1 MSTEFNDVTFAAEF
15 LHMVQPF
22 NALAS
27 EDLQWLARK
36 LDVVYYPQG
45 KFIFK
50 SQPSPGLAIIRKGAA
65 RLLDEK
71 RRFLDKRSEGE
82 IFGHAIY
89 FHGELKDYLAEA
101 EEDCLLWQLDAQTF
115 KQVCEKYPL
124 IAEYFSS
131 HLKSRLSAAIQV
143 KHSVTQVRD
152 LLNREPVLVN
162 SDVSI
167 RAAAQ
172 EMSRENVSSILV
184 VSAGGLVGIVT
195 DKDLRQRVLV
205 EGLDPGLPIEKV
217 MTEHPMSI
225 PADADVDSALL
236 MMMRKNYHHLPIVDN
251 GRPLGLVTAGD
262 ILRAQSEHPLRLVRD
277 IYKKN
282 SIEELLELSERLPS
296 LFERM
301 VNLGRGVGQIGRMVT
316 HITDAFTVRLIQ
328 LAEKKLGPP
337 PMAFAWVVFG
347 SQAREEQTAKT
358 DQDNGIILERDAV
371 DDEDRYFSKLS
382 ELVCDGLDQLGYVY
396 CPGEVMALNV
406 KWRVSLTKWKR
417 YFTKWTEEPNPK
429 SVMHSNIFFDIRCV
443 HGECSLVEELQEH
456 VTVLC
461 KDNRIFLR
469 FMASNALGR
478 RPPLGFFRR
487 FVQEHDGSQSEGLN
501 LKHRGIVPITDLVR
515 IRALEAGVSEA
526 NTFRRIEQA
535 VAAGV
540 MNENDASSL
549 RDALILINR
558 IRISHQSAQMAAGE
572 KPTNFVPP
580 EQLSPLMRRNLKA
593 AFMLVIEAQSALELR
608 YQVH

>member
-1 MSTEFNDVTFAAEF
+1 MSTEFSDVSFAAEF
-15 LHMVQPF
+15 LHTVQPF

-27 EDLQWLARK
+27 EDLHWLARK

-45 KFIFK
+45 KFIFSSK
-50 SQPSPGLAIIRKGAA
+50 PSPGLAIIRKGAA

-71 RRFLDKRSEGE
+71 HRFLDKRSEGE
-82 IFGHAIY
+82 LFGHPIY
-89 FHGELKDYLAEA
+89 FHGELKDYFAEA
-101 EEDCLLWQLDAQTF
+101 EEDCLIWQMNAETF
-115 KQVCEKYPL
+115 AEVCGKYPL
-124 IAEYFSS
+124 IGEYFSS
-131 HLKSRLSAAIQV
+131 HLKSRLSAAAQT

-152 LLNREPVLVN
+152 LLNRKPVLVN
-162 SDVSI
+162 SDASI
-167 RAAAQ
+167 RDAAQ

-184 VSAGGLVGIVT
+184 VKEGELCGIVT

-205 EGLDPGLPIEKV
+205 EGLDTSMPIEKV
-217 MTEHPMSI
+217 MTVHPMSI

-236 MMMRKNYHHLPIVDN
+236 MMMRKNYHHLPIVD
-251 GRPLGLVTAGD
+251 GDKPLGLVTAGD

-277 IYKKN
+277 IYKKS
-282 SIEELLELSERLPS
+282 SIEELLELSHRLPS
-296 LFERM
+296 LYERM

-371 DDEDRYFSKLS
+371 DDEGRYFSKLS
-382 ELVCDGLDQLGYVY
+382 EMVCDGLDQLGYVY
-396 CPGEVMALNV
+396 CPGEIMALNV
-406 KWRVSLTKWKR
+406 KWRVSLPRWKR
-417 YFTKWTEEPNPK
+417 YFKNWVEEPNPK
-429 SVMHSNIFFDIRCV
+429 SVMRSNIFFDIRCV
-443 HGECSLVEELQEH
+443 HGESDLVDSLQEH
-456 VTVLC
+456 VTDITR
-461 KDNRIFLR
+461 DNRIFLR
-469 FMASNALGR
+469 FMASNALSH

-487 FVQEHDGSQSEGLN
+487 FVQEHDGTQSEGLN

-515 IRALEAGVSEA
+515 IRALEAGVREA

-535 VAAGV
+535 TAAGV

-558 IRISHQSAQMAAGE
+558 IRIRHQSAQMTAGE
-572 KPTNFVPP
+572 KPSNFVPP
-580 EQLSPLMRRNLKA
+580 DQLSPLMRRNLKA
-593 AFMLVIEAQSALELR
+593 AFMLVQEAQNALELR

>member
-1 MSTEFNDVTFAAEF
+1 MSTEFTDVSFAAEF
-15 LHMVQPF
+15 LHTVQPF

-27 EDLQWLARK
+27 DDLHWLARK

-45 KFIFK
+45 KFIF
-50 SQPSPGLAIIRKGAA
+50 SSRPAPGLAIIRKGAA
-65 RLLDEK
+65 RLLDDK
-71 RRFLDKRSEGE
+71 HRFLDKRSEGE
-82 IFGHAIY
+82 LFGHPIY
-89 FHGELKDYLAEA
+89 FHGELKDYFAEA
-101 EEDCLLWQLDAQTF
+101 EEDCLLWQLNASDF
-115 KQVCEKYPL
+115 EELCHKHPL
-124 IAEYFSS
+124 VREYFGS
-131 HLKSRLSAAIQV
+131 HLKSRLSAAIQAQNT
-143 KHSVTQVRD
+143 VTQVRD
-152 LLNREPVLVN
+152 LLSREPVLVT
-162 SDVSI
+162 SDTSI

-172 EMSRENVSSILV
+172 AMSKENVSSILV
-184 VSAGGLVGIVT
+184 VKDGELCGIVT

-205 EGLDPGLPIEKV
+205 EGLDSGLPIEQV
-217 MTEHPMSI
+217 MTMHPMSI

-236 MMMRKNYHHLPIVDN
+236 TMMRKNYHHLPIVDG

-277 IYKKN
+277 IHKRN
-282 SIEELLELSERLPS
+282 SIEELLVLSRRLPS

-328 LAEKKLGPP
+328 LAEKTLGPP
-337 PMAFAWVVFG
+337 PMAYAWVVFG

-358 DQDNGIILERDAV
+358 DQDNGMVLERDASEE
-371 DDEDRYFSKLS
+371 EDRYFSRFAGM
-382 ELVCDGLDQLGYVY
+382 VCDGLDQLGYVY

-406 KWRVSLTKWKR
+406 KWRVPLVKWKR
-417 YFTKWTEEPNPK
+417 YFDSWVEEPNPK

-443 HGECSLVEELQEH
+443 HGQSELVDELHEH
-456 VTVLC
+456 VIALTRN
-461 KDNRIFLR
+461 NRIFLR
-469 FMASNALGR
+469 FMASNALGH

-487 FVQEHDGSQSEGLN
+487 FVQEHDGTQSEGLN

-515 IRALEAGVSEA
+515 IRALEGGIKVA

-535 VAAGV
+535 TAAGV

-558 IRISHQSAQMAAGE
+558 IRISHQSTQMMAGE
-572 KPTNFVPP
+572 KPGNLVPP

-593 AFMLVIEAQSALELR
+593 AFMLVQEAQNALELR

>member
-15 LHMVQPF
+15 LHTVQPF

-45 KFIFK
+45 KFIFS

-101 EEDCLLWQLDAQTF
+101 EEDCLLWQLDAQAF

-184 VSAGGLVGIVT
+184 VSAGKLVGIVT

-225 PADADVDSALL
+225 LADADVDSALL

-282 SIEELLELSERLPS
+282 SIEELLELSQRLPS

-316 HITDAFTVRLIQ
+316 HITDAFTVRLIK

-371 DDEDRYFSKLS
+371 GDEDRYFSKLS

-515 IRALEAGVSEA
+515 IRALEAGVREA

>member
-1 MSTEFNDVTFAAEF
+1 MSTEFSDVSFAAEF
-15 LHMVQPF
+15 LHTVQPF
-22 NALAS
+22 NTLAS
-27 EDLQWLARK
+27 EDLHWLARK

-45 KFIFK
+45 KFIFSSK
-50 SQPSPGLAIIRKGAA
+50 PSPGLAIIRKGAA

-71 RRFLDKRSEGE
+71 HRFLDKRSEGE
-82 IFGHAIY
+82 LFGHPIY
-89 FHGELKDYLAEA
+89 FHGELKDYVAEA
-101 EEDCLLWQLDAQTF
+101 EEDCLIWQMNAETF
-115 KQVCEKYPL
+115 EEVCVKYPL
-124 IAEYFSS
+124 IGEYFSS
-131 HLKSRLSAAIQV
+131 HLKSRLSAATQTQ
-143 KHSVTQVRD
+143 HSVTQVRD

-162 SDVSI
+162 SDASI
-167 RAAAQ
+167 RDAAR

-184 VSAGGLVGIVT
+184 VREGQLCGIVT

-205 EGLDPGLPIEKV
+205 EGLDTSMPIEKV
-217 MTEHPMSI
+217 MTVHPMSI

-236 MMMRKNYHHLPIVDN
+236 MMMRKNYHHLPIVD
-251 GRPLGLVTAGD
+251 GDKPLGLVTAGD

-277 IYKKN
+277 IYKKS
-282 SIEELLELSERLPS
+282 SIEELLELSHRLPS
-296 LFERM
+296 LYERM

-371 DDEDRYFSKLS
+371 DDEVRYFSKLS
-382 ELVCDGLDQLGYVY
+382 EMVCDGLDQLGYVY
-396 CPGEVMALNV
+396 CPGEIMALNV
-406 KWRVSLTKWKR
+406 KWRVSLPRWKR
-417 YFTKWTEEPNPK
+417 YFQNWVEEPNPK
-429 SVMHSNIFFDIRCV
+429 SVMRSNIFFDIRCV
-443 HGECSLVEELQEH
+443 HGESELVDSLQEH
-456 VTVLC
+456 VTNLT

-469 FMASNALGR
+469 FMASNALSH

-487 FVQEHDGSQSEGLN
+487 FVQEHDGTQSEGLN

-515 IRALEAGVSEA
+515 IRALEAGVREA

-535 VAAGV
+535 TAAGV
-540 MNENDASSL
+540 MNESDASSL

-558 IRISHQSAQMAAGE
+558 IRIRHQSAQMTAGE
-572 KPTNFVPP
+572 KPSNFVPP
-580 EQLSPLMRRNLKA
+580 DQLSPLMRRNLKA
-593 AFMLVIEAQSALELR
+593 AFMLVQEAQNALELR